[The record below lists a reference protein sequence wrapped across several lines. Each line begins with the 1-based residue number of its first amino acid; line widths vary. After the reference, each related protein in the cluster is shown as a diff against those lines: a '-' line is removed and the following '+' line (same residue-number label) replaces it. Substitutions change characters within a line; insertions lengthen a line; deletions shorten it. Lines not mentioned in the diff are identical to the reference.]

1 MDYSLKTLKEL
12 NFEKYFLDI
21 GTGDGRYVYK
31 TALLNPQNLYIGID
45 PSSNLKEY
53 QRQINRKKLGNAL
66 LINVSIEN
74 FNPTGEELFDEI
86 TIILPWGNLLKYV
99 VTADRSF
106 YEKISH
112 WLKPTGALKVIFGF
126 NEELEE
132 KQTKRLN
139 LKDLNE
145 KEMEYLKEQCNNLSN
160 LKLKEFKQ
168 ITYLDLMNVDT
179 SWSKKLSFGKNRNY
193 IYLELKKI

>member
-31 TALLNPQNLYIGID
+31 NALANPHTLYIGID
-45 PSSNLKEY
+45 PASNLKEY
-53 QRQINRKKLGNAL
+53 QRQINRKKLRNAL

-74 FNPTGEELFDEI
+74 FNPSGEELFDEI

-99 VTADRSF
+99 VTADKSF
-106 YEKISH
+106 YEKITL
-112 WLKPTGALKVIFGF
+112 WLKPTGVIKVIFGF

-145 KEMEYLKEQCNNLSN
+145 KEMEYLKNQYSSLSN
-160 LKLKEFKQ
+160 LNLVEFKE
-168 ITYLDLMNVDT
+168 ITYLDLSMVDT
-179 SWSKKLSFGKNRNY
+179 SWSKKLSFGKNRKY
-193 IYLELKKI
+193 IFLELKKI